1 MADQRNDDQSF
12 PEPPDGLLTAPN
24 DHVLAFLDTPEAVAA
39 AMNALVE
46 SGFSR
51 DGVYVLAGPE
61 GAAKLEASEH
71 RHGLRSRIHRV
82 MEWMGDERE
91 VLVRSGDHLSGGGL
105 VMTVPADDAT
115 KATAAHI
122 LAAHGAR
129 EIAHFG
135 KRHWE
140 PLGG

>member
-1 MADQRNDDQSF
+1 M
-12 PEPPDGLLTAPN
+12 
-24 DHVLAFLDTPEAVAA
+24 LAFLDTPAAVAA
-39 AMNALVE
+39 AMNELADN
-46 SGFSR
+46 GFSR

-61 GAAKLEASEH
+61 GAARLQASEH
-71 RHGLRSRIHRV
+71 RHGLGGRIHRV

-91 VLVRSGDHLSGGGL
+91 VIVRSGQHLAQGGL
-105 VMTVPADDAT
+105 VMTVPADDDR

-122 LAAHGAR
+122 LATHGAH

-140 PLGG
+140 TLGT